1 MYIFKG
7 KCDKITVLQNIGGRI
22 MEQTFLTD
30 IEIRKVRHLENISIP
45 LDKNKRKHLI
55 LTGKNGSGKTSVLE
69 AVVKYI
75 QSFFGEHG
83 TSLDHV
89 KMMYEHSLN
98 EINKINLLEDSEKN
112 RKKLFDAKN
121 TLDLW
126 ERELKSLDS
135 GVVLKNTSNTMLKEK
150 YQNGNFIFAY
160 YKADREF
167 QVEEYKNIEKIEFQD
182 KYSIAENPG
191 IKFTKYLVDLK
202 ATQAFTKD
210 REKSEKIDKWFQ
222 GFEDILK
229 KIFEDKNLQ
238 LKFDDETFQFSI
250 CETDREPFDFNTM
263 SSGYAAVFDIINDL
277 IIRMEAQSG
286 LRTEFDMEGV
296 VLVDE
301 IETHLHL
308 ELQKEILPILTKFF
322 PNIQFIITTH
332 SPFILSSL
340 DNAVIYDLENKT
352 LVENGLRNLP
362 YEGIVEGYFKADTLS
377 EELREKFERYKEL
390 VFKEELSDKEYE
402 EIDKLEFYLDEIPD
416 YLAKELTS
424 EYSRLKLEFSN
435 RG

>member
-1 MYIFKG
+1 MENVYITKV
-7 KCDKITVLQNIGGRI
+7 ILEEVRN
-22 MEQTFLTD
+22 LTYA
-30 IEIRKVRHLENISIP
+30 EIP
-45 LDKNKRKHLI
+45 LSAIEKKNLI
-55 LTGKNGSGKTSVLE
+55 ITGKNGSGKTSVLE

-75 QSFFGEHG
+75 QSFLGEHG
-83 TSLDHV
+83 TPLDHV

-135 GVVLKNTSNTMLKEK
+135 GVGLKNTSNTMLKEK

-286 LRTEFDMEGV
+286 LRTEFDMEGI

-308 ELQKEILPILTKFF
+308 ELQKEILPILTKIF

-362 YEGIVEGYFKADTLS
+362 YEGIVEGYFKVDTLS

>member
-1 MYIFKG
+1 
-7 KCDKITVLQNIGGRI
+7 

-30 IEIRKVRHLENISIP
+30 IEIKKVRHLENISIP

-75 QSFFGEHG
+75 QSFFGEQG
-83 TSLDHV
+83 TPLDHV
-89 KMMYEHSLN
+89 KMMYERCLN
-98 EINKINLLEDSEKN
+98 ELNQCNLLEDSGVT
-112 RKKLFDAKN
+112 LN
-121 TLDLW
+121 T
-126 ERELKSLDS
+126 
-135 GVVLKNTSNTMLKEK
+135 TSNAMLKEK

-160 YKADREF
+160 YKAEREF

-210 REKSEKIDKWFQ
+210 KEKSEKINKWFHA
-222 GFEDILK
+222 FEDILK
-229 KIFEDKNLQ
+229 KVFEDKNLQ
-238 LKFDDETFQFSI
+238 LHFNDETFQFSI
-250 CETDREPFDFNTM
+250 YATDREPFDFNTM
-263 SSGYAAVFDIINDL
+263 SSGYAAIFEIINDL
-277 IIRMEAQSG
+277 IIRMEAKSG
-286 LRTEFDMEGV
+286 LRAEFDMEGV

-308 ELQKEILPILTKFF
+308 ELQKKILPILTTLF

-340 DNAVIYDLENKT
+340 DNTVIYDLQSRT
-352 LVENGLRNLP
+352 LVENGLENLP
-362 YEGIVEGYFKADTLS
+362 YEGIVEGDFKADTLS
-377 EELREKFERYKEL
+377 AELRGKFERYKDL
-390 VFKEELSDKEYE
+390 VAKEKLSDEEYE

>member
-1 MYIFKG
+1 
-7 KCDKITVLQNIGGRI
+7 

-45 LDKNKRKHLI
+45 LDKNERKHLI

-75 QSFFGEHG
+75 QSFLGEHG
-83 TSLDHV
+83 TPLDHV

-121 TLDLW
+121 TLDFW

-250 CETDREPFDFNTM
+250 CETDREPFDFSTM

-286 LRTEFDMEGV
+286 LRTEFDMEGI

-308 ELQKEILPILTKFF
+308 ELQKEILPILTKIF

-362 YEGIVEGYFKADTLS
+362 YEGIVEGYFKVDTLS

>member
-1 MYIFKG
+1 
-7 KCDKITVLQNIGGRI
+7 

-30 IEIRKVRHLENISIP
+30 IKIKKVRHLENISIP

-69 AVVKYI
+69 AMVQHFNYI
-75 QSFFGEHG
+75 LSEQF
-83 TSLDHV
+83 
-89 KMMYEHSLN
+89 
-98 EINKINLLEDSEKN
+98 DSYDEL
-112 RKKLFDAKN
+112 RKKQIFYIDRIGAAEEIS
-121 TLDLW
+121 DLEKRKQFIQEEKKKLEW
-126 ERELKSLDS
+126 IECKMQNWLE
-135 GVVLKNTSNTMLKEK
+135 GVVSNFTSYMVLREK
-150 YQNGNFIFAY
+150 YQNGKFIFAY
-160 YKADREF
+160 YKAEREF

-210 REKSEKIDKWFQ
+210 NEKSEKIDKWFQ
-222 GFEDILK
+222 EFEDILK

-308 ELQKEILPILTKFF
+308 ELQKKILPILIKLF
-322 PNIQFIITTH
+322 PNIQFVLTTH

-352 LVENGLRNLP
+352 LVENGLKNLP
-362 YEGIVEGYFKADTLS
+362 YEGIVEGYFNADTLS
-377 EELREKFERYKEL
+377 EELRKKFERYKEL
-390 VFKEELSDKEYE
+390 LSKDELSDEEYE
-402 EIDKLEFYLDEIPD
+402 EIDKLEYYLDEIPD

>member
-1 MYIFKG
+1 
-7 KCDKITVLQNIGGRI
+7 

-45 LDKNKRKHLI
+45 LDKNERKHLI

-75 QSFFGEHG
+75 QSFLGEHG
-83 TSLDHV
+83 TPLDHV

-121 TLDLW
+121 TLDFW

-286 LRTEFDMEGV
+286 LRTEFDMEGI

-308 ELQKEILPILTKFF
+308 ELQKEILPILTKIF

-362 YEGIVEGYFKADTLS
+362 YEGIVEGYFKVDTLS

>member
-1 MYIFKG
+1 
-7 KCDKITVLQNIGGRI
+7 

-30 IEIRKVRHLENISIP
+30 IEIKKVRHLENISIP

-69 AVVKYI
+69 ELVQHFNYI
-75 QSFFGEHG
+75 LSDQFDSYDEMREDQRFYIDRIEQAEKI
-83 TSLDHV
+83 SDLEKRRKSIQEAK
-89 KMMYEHSLN
+89 KM
-98 EINKINLLEDSEKN
+98 LEWIEDKMKN
-112 RKKLFDAKN
+112 WL
-121 TLDLW
+121 
-126 ERELKSLDS
+126 E
-135 GVVLKNTSNTMLKEK
+135 GVVSNFTSYMVLREK
-150 YQNGNFIFAY
+150 YQKGNFIFAY
-160 YKADREF
+160 YKAEREF

-191 IKFTKYLVDLK
+191 TKFTKYLVDVK
-202 ATQAFTKD
+202 ATQAFTKNK
-210 REKSEKIDKWFQ
+210 EKAEKIDKWFQ
-222 GFEDILK
+222 AFEDILK
-229 KIFEDKNLQ
+229 RIFNDKNLQ

-250 CETDREPFDFNTM
+250 CETDRDPFDFNTM
-263 SSGYAAVFDIINDL
+263 SSGYSAVFDIINDL
-277 IIRMEAQSG
+277 IIRMEAKSG

-308 ELQKEILPILTKFF
+308 ELQKEILPILTKLF
-322 PNIQFIITTH
+322 PNIQFVITTH
-332 SPFILSSL
+332 SPFILSSV

-352 LVENGLRNLP
+352 LVKNGLKNLP
-362 YEGIVEGYFKADTLS
+362 YEGIVEGYFKADILS
-377 EELREKFERYKEL
+377 EELREKFEKYKDL
-390 VFKEELSDKEYE
+390 VSKDELSDEEYE

>member
-1 MYIFKG
+1 
-7 KCDKITVLQNIGGRI
+7 

-45 LDKNKRKHLI
+45 LDKNERKHLI

-75 QSFFGEHG
+75 QSFLGEHG
-83 TSLDHV
+83 TPLDHV
-89 KMMYEHSLN
+89 KMMYENSLN
-98 EINKINLLEDSEKN
+98 EINKINLLEDSEKK

-286 LRTEFDMEGV
+286 LRTEFDMEGI

-362 YEGIVEGYFKADTLS
+362 YEGIVEGYFKVDTLS

>member
-1 MYIFKG
+1 
-7 KCDKITVLQNIGGRI
+7 

-30 IEIRKVRHLENISIP
+30 IEIKKVRHLENISIP

-69 AVVKYI
+69 ELVQHFNYI
-75 QSFFGEHG
+75 LSDQFDSYDEMREDQRFYIDRIEQAEKI
-83 TSLDHV
+83 SDLEKRRKSIQEAK
-89 KMMYEHSLN
+89 KM
-98 EINKINLLEDSEKN
+98 LEWIEDKMKN
-112 RKKLFDAKN
+112 WL
-121 TLDLW
+121 
-126 ERELKSLDS
+126 E
-135 GVVLKNTSNTMLKEK
+135 GVVSNFTSYMVLREK
-150 YQNGNFIFAY
+150 YQKGNFIFAY
-160 YKADREF
+160 YKAEREF

-191 IKFTKYLVDLK
+191 TKFTKYLVDVK
-202 ATQAFTKD
+202 SYSAFTKNK
-210 REKSEKIDKWFQ
+210 EKTEKIDKWFQ
-222 GFEDILK
+222 AFEDILRR
-229 KIFEDKNLQ
+229 IFNDKNLQ

-250 CETDREPFDFNTM
+250 CETDRDPFDFNTM
-263 SSGYAAVFDIINDL
+263 SSGYSAVFDIINDL
-277 IIRMEAQSG
+277 IIRMEAKSG

-308 ELQKEILPILTKFF
+308 ELQKEILPILTKLF
-322 PNIQFIITTH
+322 PNIQFVITTH
-332 SPFILSSL
+332 SPFILSSV

-352 LVENGLRNLP
+352 LVKSGLKNLP
-362 YEGIVEGYFKADTLS
+362 YEGIVEGYFKADILS
-377 EELREKFERYKEL
+377 EELREKFEKYKDL
-390 VFKEELSDKEYE
+390 VSKDELSDEEYE

>member
-1 MYIFKG
+1 
-7 KCDKITVLQNIGGRI
+7 

-30 IEIRKVRHLENISIP
+30 IEIKKVRHLENISIP

-69 AVVKYI
+69 EIVQHFNYI
-75 QSFFGEHG
+75 LSDQFDSYDELTEKQRFYIDRIEEAEKISDLEKR
-83 TSLDHV
+83 TKSIQEEKRMLEWIED
-89 KMMYEHSLN
+89 KMKN
-98 EINKINLLEDSEKN
+98 WLE
-112 RKKLFDAKN
+112 
-121 TLDLW
+121 
-126 ERELKSLDS
+126 
-135 GVVLKNTSNTMLKEK
+135 GVVSNFTSYMVLREK
-150 YQNGNFIFAY
+150 YQRGDFIFAY
-160 YKADREF
+160 YKAEREF

-182 KYSIAENPG
+182 KYSISENPG

-210 REKSEKIDKWFQ
+210 KEKYEKINKWFHA
-222 GFEDILK
+222 FEDILK

-238 LKFDDETFQFSI
+238 LNFNDETFQFSI

-263 SSGYAAVFDIINDL
+263 SSGYAAIFEIINDL
-277 IIRMEAQSG
+277 IIRMEAKSG
-286 LRTEFDMEGV
+286 LRTEFNMEGV

-308 ELQKEILPILTKFF
+308 ELQKMILPILTTLF

-332 SPFILSSL
+332 SPFILRSL
-340 DNAVIYDLENKT
+340 DNAVIYDLQNRT
-352 LVENGLRNLP
+352 LVENGLEKLP

-377 EELREKFERYKEL
+377 AELRGKFERYKDL
-390 VFKEELSDKEYE
+390 VSKEKLSDEEYE

>member
-1 MYIFKG
+1 
-7 KCDKITVLQNIGGRI
+7 

-45 LDKNKRKHLI
+45 LDKNERKHLI

-75 QSFFGEHG
+75 QSFLGEHG
-83 TSLDHV
+83 TPLDHV

-126 ERELKSLDS
+126 VRELKSLDS

-286 LRTEFDMEGV
+286 LRTEFDMEGI

-308 ELQKEILPILTKFF
+308 ELQKEILPILTKIF

-352 LVENGLRNLP
+352 LVKNGLRNLP
-362 YEGIVEGYFKADTLS
+362 YEGIVEGYFKVDTLS

>member
-1 MYIFKG
+1 
-7 KCDKITVLQNIGGRI
+7 

-30 IEIRKVRHLENISIP
+30 IEIKKVRHLENISIP

-69 AVVKYI
+69 ELVQHFNYI
-75 QSFFGEHG
+75 LSDQFDSYDEMREDQRFYIDRIEQAEKI
-83 TSLDHV
+83 SDLEKRRKSIQEAK
-89 KMMYEHSLN
+89 KM
-98 EINKINLLEDSEKN
+98 LEWIEDKMKN
-112 RKKLFDAKN
+112 WL
-121 TLDLW
+121 
-126 ERELKSLDS
+126 E
-135 GVVLKNTSNTMLKEK
+135 GVVSNFTSYMVLREK
-150 YQNGNFIFAY
+150 YQKGNFIFAY
-160 YKADREF
+160 YKAEREF

-191 IKFTKYLVDLK
+191 TKFTKYLVDVK
-202 ATQAFTKD
+202 ATQAFTKNK
-210 REKSEKIDKWFQ
+210 EKTEKIDKWFQ
-222 GFEDILK
+222 AFEDILRR
-229 KIFEDKNLQ
+229 IFNDKNLQ

-250 CETDREPFDFNTM
+250 CETDRDPFDFNTM
-263 SSGYAAVFDIINDL
+263 SSGYSAVFDIINDL
-277 IIRMEAQSG
+277 IIRMEAKSG

-308 ELQKEILPILTKFF
+308 ELQKEILPILTKLF
-322 PNIQFIITTH
+322 PNIQFVITTH
-332 SPFILSSL
+332 SPFILSSV

-352 LVENGLRNLP
+352 LVKSGLKNLP
-362 YEGIVEGYFKADTLS
+362 YEGIVEGYFKADILS
-377 EELREKFERYKEL
+377 EELREKFEKYKDL
-390 VFKEELSDKEYE
+390 VSKDELSDEEYE

>member
-1 MYIFKG
+1 
-7 KCDKITVLQNIGGRI
+7 

-30 IEIRKVRHLENISIP
+30 IEIRKVRHLGNISIP

-75 QSFFGEHG
+75 QSFLGEHG
-83 TSLDHV
+83 TPLDHV
-89 KMMYEHSLN
+89 KMMYKRSLN

-112 RKKLFDAKN
+112 RKKIFDAKN

>member
-1 MYIFKG
+1 
-7 KCDKITVLQNIGGRI
+7 

-45 LDKNKRKHLI
+45 LDKNERKHLI

-75 QSFFGEHG
+75 QSFLGEHG
-83 TSLDHV
+83 TPLDHV

-121 TLDLW
+121 TLDFW

-263 SSGYAAVFDIINDL
+263 SSGYAAVFDIINGL

-286 LRTEFDMEGV
+286 LRTEFDMEGI

-308 ELQKEILPILTKFF
+308 ELQKEILPILTKIF

-362 YEGIVEGYFKADTLS
+362 YEGIVEGYFKVDTLS

>member
-1 MYIFKG
+1 
-7 KCDKITVLQNIGGRI
+7 

-30 IEIRKVRHLENISIP
+30 IEIKKVRHLENISIP

-69 AVVKYI
+69 EMVRHFNYI
-75 QSFFGEHG
+75 LSDQFDSYDEL
-83 TSLDHV
+83 TEKQRHV
-89 KMMYEHSLN
+89 IDRIE
-98 EINKINLLEDSEKN
+98 EAEKISDLEKRKKCIQEEKRLLEWIEQQMKN
-112 RKKLFDAKN
+112 WL
-121 TLDLW
+121 
-126 ERELKSLDS
+126 E
-135 GVVLKNTSNTMLKEK
+135 GVISNFTSYMVLREK

-160 YKADREF
+160 YKAEREF

-210 REKSEKIDKWFQ
+210 KEKYEKINRWFYA
-222 GFEDILK
+222 FEDILK

-238 LKFDDETFQFSI
+238 LNFDDETFQFSI
-250 CETDREPFDFNTM
+250 HETDREPFDFNTM
-263 SSGYAAVFDIINDL
+263 SSGYAAIFEIINDL
-277 IIRMEAQSG
+277 IIRMEAKSG

-308 ELQKEILPILTKFF
+308 ELQKKILPILTTLF

-340 DNAVIYDLENKT
+340 DNVVIYDLQNRT
-352 LVENGLRNLP
+352 LVENGLENLP

-377 EELREKFERYKEL
+377 AELRGKFERYKDL
-390 VFKEELSDKEYE
+390 VSKEKLSDEEYE